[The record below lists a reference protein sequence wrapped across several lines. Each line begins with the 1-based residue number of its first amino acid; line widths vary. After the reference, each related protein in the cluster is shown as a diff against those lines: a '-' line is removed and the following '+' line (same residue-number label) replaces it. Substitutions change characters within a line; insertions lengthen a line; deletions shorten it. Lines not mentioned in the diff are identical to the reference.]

1 MNRLMKPER
10 LDLDPS
16 APNAAK
22 EWRHWRRTFDNFII
36 ECGIDPVPNKHGII
50 TTLISANVYEHVE
63 DCTDFQSVIDTL
75 DNLFVKSPNVIFAR
89 HLPLTRR
96 QQSGETLDQFLQDL
110 RKLSKDYK
118 FKDVTAEPY
127 REKLGRDAFINGLFS
142 PAISQRLLESD
153 TISLQNAYDKG
164 NSLDLAQK
172 NADTYSMYSAHTAA
186 TSSIPQPSAL
196 SDDSESSSLAAAW
209 CYFCG
214 GSYHN
219 RRVCTAR
226 EACCNNCNKKGH
238 FRKVCRPNSNAGTT
252 ATIYED
258 PSAIAAIHGFPTYNC
273 TTGITAAFPQSLPH
287 AAVPLSIHGHT
298 LTALIYSC
306 SSDSFMSEN
315 IAKMLKLKIKPSSSN
330 ISMALSTMNTRI
342 LGYCEI
348 DLKLN

>member
-36 ECGIDPVPNKHGII
+36 ECGIDPVPNKHRII
-50 TTLISANVYEHVE
+50 TNLISANVYEHIE

-89 HLPLTRR
+89 HLLSTRR

-110 RKLSKDYK
+110 RKLSKDCK
-118 FKDVTAEPY
+118 FKAVTAEQY
-127 REKLGRDAFINGLFS
+127 REELIRDAFINGLFS
-142 PAISQRLLESD
+142 PAIRQRLLESD
-153 TISLQNAYDKG
+153 TLSLQIAYDKA

-196 SDDSESSSLAAAW
+196 SDESSSLAAAYPRRSK

-219 RRVCTAR
+219 RRVCPAR
-226 EACCNNCNKKGH
+226 DACCNNCKKKGH
-238 FRKVCRPNSNAGTT
+238 FRKVCRSNSNAGAT

-273 TTGITAAFPQSLPH
+273 TTGITAAFPQSLSH
-287 AAVPLSIHGHT
+287 AAVSFV
-298 LTALIYSC
+298 YSWTYTHC
-306 SSDSFMSEN
+306 SHRFM
-315 IAKMLKLKIKPSSSN
+315 
-330 ISMALSTMNTRI
+330 
-342 LGYCEI
+342 
-348 DLKLN
+348 